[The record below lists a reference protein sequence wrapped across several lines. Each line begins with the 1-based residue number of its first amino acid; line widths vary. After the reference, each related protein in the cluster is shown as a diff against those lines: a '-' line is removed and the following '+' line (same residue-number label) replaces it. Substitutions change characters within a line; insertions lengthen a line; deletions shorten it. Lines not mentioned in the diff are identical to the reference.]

1 MAKELLFS
9 VTAKDCEWEYYRG
22 SGPGGQKK
30 QKSSTA
36 VRCTHKPSGAVGQA
50 QDTRSQ
56 AKNKQLAFKRMANSK
71 KFRDWV
77 KIEAARVTGAEA
89 AAKAYAEREI
99 NSDRIRIEV
108 KRDGKWL
115 AETQKIELP
124 KEGD

>member
-1 MAKELLFS
+1 MTKELLFS

-56 AKNKQLAFKRMANSK
+56 AKNKRLAFRRMSETE
-71 KFRDWV
+71 KFRKWV
-77 KIEAARVTGAEA
+77 AIEAARVTGAEA
-89 AAKAYAEREI
+89 EAKRYAERQMEPD
-99 NSDRIRIEV
+99 NLRVEV
-108 KRDGKWL
+108 KKAGKWT
-115 AETQKIELP
+115 EEN
-124 KEGD
+124 G